1 MEQRTEAINNL
12 IEDDTMAKPTKA
24 ASIDDMTQLLSLS
37 PNLQAHVDLETWLHI
52 QINLAQLSF
61 AFSSNKY

>member
-12 IEDDTMAKPTKA
+12 IEDDTMVKPTKA

-37 PNLQAHVDLETWLHI
+37 PNLQAHVDLET
-52 QINLAQLSF
+52 
-61 AFSSNKY
+61 